1 LLYVLYYKILFQWI
15 KRKRRNETIAKSL
28 DNIVGEGEGDRVCF
42 YFGEEMDL
50 QIQALSFRVA
60 NHFQR
65 IGLQKGDS
73 VGLAMTN
80 RPEIV
85 AIWLG
90 LGRLGVVTALINTN
104 LRGDSLEKCVSVVKC
119 KAFIIGKEQ
128 KSEDP
133 TWKPKTQNFTDLF
146 PTIDLAA
153 CLLKAGSQPT
163 SLAKDQ
169 QPNYLD
175 PLVYVFTSGTTGVP
189 KAVACSHGRLCFLAS
204 TASVVNLT
212 PKDVVYSALP
222 MYHVGGF
229 FAPVW
234 AFVFRSPIVLVAKFS
249 GNNFWKHVHKYKVTV
264 SGYIGEYC
272 RFLYNQPHSELE
284 KGHKLRAFFGGGVNL
299 EGKVGACGYIP
310 IWFQPI
316 HPIQLVKVDQ
326 RTGEI
331 VRDEKTGFAIQCKDG
346 EPGELIGK
354 IVDSVPMTR
363 FDGYTDKEASERKI
377 ARDVFKQ
384 GDKYFRSGDCLCRD
398 KYGYYY
404 FTDRMGDSF
413 RWNGENV
420 ATTMV
425 EAVISKALG
434 MRDNTVYGVKIP
446 GIEGSACMAAILD
459 TVGEFDVQSLAERM
473 KQSLPKYAMPMFIRL
488 INNNKGLDMTGHS
501 NSKKFRLRD
510 DGFNV
515 EYIEDTVFIYST
527 AKESYSKMNIEKCK
541 EVMRGNYRF

>member
-28 DNIVGEGEGDRVCF
+28 DNIVAEGEGDRVCF
-42 YFGEEMDL
+42 YFGEEIWTYK

-128 KSEDP
+128 KRAMSEVRNGINSDLLCPDIYELDRFIEDP
-133 TWKPKTQNFTDLF
+133 SWKPETQNFTDLF

-153 CLLKAGSQPT
+153 CLLKADPSQLPWQRSTAQLFGSTCEQ
-163 SLAKDQ
+163 
-169 QPNYLD
+169 
-175 PLVYVFTSGTTGVP
+175 TGVP

-249 GNNFWKHVHKYKVTV
+249 ANNFWKHVHKYKVTV

-284 KGHKLRAFFGGGVNL
+284 KGHKLRAFFGGGGLKPEVWAAFQKRFKIKSFVDIYASTEGNCTMINL

-326 RTGEI
+326 ITGEI

-363 FDGYTDKEASERKI
+363 FDGYTDKEASEKKI

-434 MRDNTVYGVKIP
+434 MRIIP
-446 GIEGSACMAAILD
+446 YMG
-459 TVGEFDVQSLAERM
+459 
-473 KQSLPKYAMPMFIRL
+473 
-488 INNNKGLDMTGHS
+488 
-501 NSKKFRLRD
+501 
-510 DGFNV
+510 
-515 EYIEDTVFIYST
+515 
-527 AKESYSKMNIEKCK
+527 
-541 EVMRGNYRF
+541 